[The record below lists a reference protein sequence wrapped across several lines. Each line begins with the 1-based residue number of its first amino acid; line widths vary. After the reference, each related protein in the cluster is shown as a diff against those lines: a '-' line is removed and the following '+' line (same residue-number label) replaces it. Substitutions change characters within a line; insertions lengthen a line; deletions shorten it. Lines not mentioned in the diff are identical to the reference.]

1 MIQSINP
8 IKIIFSIILI
18 LVSQAARSE
27 VLGQMTA
34 MGQVYV
40 ITSEACKTADG
51 KIANGWLLSY
61 SYNAIGVATRSC
73 YQKYN
78 DNIWLWEF
86 SGREYVFPSS
96 YFKSA
101 KS

>member
-1 MIQSINP
+1 M
-8 IKIIFSIILI
+8 KFLIFSIAFMICQFG
-18 LVSQAARSE
+18 QAE

-40 ITSEACKTADG
+40 ITSEVCKLADG
-51 KIANGWLLSY
+51 KEAKGWSLSY
-61 SYNAIGVATRSC
+61 SYNAIGIASRSC

-78 DNIWLWEF
+78 DNIWIWEF
-86 SGREYVFPSS
+86 TGREYIYPASF
-96 YFKSA
+96 FKVA

>member
-1 MIQSINP
+1 MKFILA
-8 IKIIFSIILI
+8 IIAL
-18 LVSQAARSE
+18 LVGPCANSE

-51 KIANGWLLSY
+51 KDAKGWSLSY
-61 SYNAIGVATRSC
+61 SYNSIGIANRSC

-78 DNIWLWEF
+78 DNIWIWEF
-86 SGREYVFPSS
+86 SGREYVFPASF
-96 YFKSA
+96 FKLG